1 MRLSLRL
8 ITTVFGLS
16 NTATS
21 GTPPKLSNPASK
33 LRTSDSTP
41 SFSTTRTST
50 QREYLSRDTKKWMRS
65 WLPSR

>member
-8 ITTVFGLS
+8 STTVFGLS

-21 GTPPKLSNPASK
+21 GTPPKLSNPASR

-41 SFSTTRTST
+41 SLPTSRTST
-50 QREYLSRDTKKWMRS
+50 QREYFSRDTKKWMRS
-65 WLPSR
+65 RAPLR